1 MSQKVSKSDQLV
13 AESIHPGKNLV
24 VLARAAINGDNT
36 TLRRALAE
44 LSRHYDGPDSDEV
57 KRQLHQLTQ
66 QSVKQLRP
74 LQDAD
79 RLPVDAKTRT
89 PLLQPGDDPNAPLL
103 MEDSV
108 QEELDLIL
116 EEFSHAEQ
124 LSAKGLA
131 TRNTLLLYGPPGTGK
146 SHIAHHLAQR
156 LGRPLSIVRLDSV
169 ISSLLGDTAKNIRSL
184 FDYADGT
191 SSVLFLDEL
200 DALAKF
206 RDDQKEL
213 GELKRV
219 VNTLL
224 QGLDNLEPT
233 SIVIG
238 ATNHPDILD
247 PAIWRRFTHSI
258 EVCLPSSG
266 LRASLWNLYLFEDSG
281 DLRVCEALARCAKD
295 LSASDIR
302 EIALAARR
310 RSVVTNSPID
320 LPQIATAIIASVSG
334 RIQRP
339 KTKPLSTQERDALLF
354 ELAKREEVRQV
365 DISHILSMKKQ
376 IVSKMLKA
384 PDNNH

>member
-1 MSQKVSKSDQLV
+1 MPQKLSTSGQLV
-13 AESIHPGKNLV
+13 AESIHPGKDLV
-24 VLARAAINGDNT
+24 ILARAALNGDNT
-36 TLRRALAE
+36 TLRRALSE
-44 LSRHYDGPDSDEV
+44 LSRHYEGPDRDEV
-57 KRQLHQLTQ
+57 RTQLSRLTH

-74 LQDAD
+74 LQSAD
-79 RLPVDAKTRT
+79 RLPVDAKSRT
-89 PLLQPGDDPNAPLL
+89 PLLQPGKDPGDPLL
-103 MEDSV
+103 MEDAV
-108 QEELDLIL
+108 KEELDLII
-116 EEFSHAEQ
+116 EEFSHAEK

-146 SHIAHHLAQR
+146 THIAHHLAQR

-191 SSVLFLDEL
+191 SAILFLDEL

-233 SIVIG
+233 TIVIG

-247 PAIWRRFTHSI
+247 PAIWRRFTHNI
-258 EVCLPSSG
+258 EIDLPSRE
-266 LRASLWNLYLFEDSG
+266 LRGNLWNLYLFEDRG
-281 DLRVCEALARCAKD
+281 DLRVCEALARCSKN

-310 RSVVTNSPID
+310 RSIVTDTPID
-320 LPQIATAIIASVSG
+320 IPQMVIAVISSVAG
-334 RIQRP
+334 KIQRP
-339 KTKPLSTQERDALLF
+339 KITPLSTSERDALAIRLS
-354 ELAKREEVRQV
+354 KRDEIRQV
-365 DISHILSMKKQ
+365 DIVNLLSMKKQ
-376 IVSKMLKA
+376 IVSKMLKTSE
-384 PDNNH
+384 NNR